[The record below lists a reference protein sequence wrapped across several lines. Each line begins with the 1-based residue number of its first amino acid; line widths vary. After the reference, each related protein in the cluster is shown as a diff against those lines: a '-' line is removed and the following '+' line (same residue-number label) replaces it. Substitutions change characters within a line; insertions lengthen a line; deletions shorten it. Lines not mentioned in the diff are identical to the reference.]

1 MPKNRKKRELIP
13 QPRSRF
19 LRVKCL
25 NCGNQQIVFGCA
37 ATDVKCLV
45 CGKNLD
51 VSINELK
58 INVICTGSIELAELI
73 ERLIIFV
80 HKDITGQ
87 KPKCNKR

>member
-1 MPKNRKKRELIP
+1 MPKNKKKRELIP

-45 CGKNLD
+45 CGKLLLQ
-51 VSINELK
+51 STGGKARILTK
-58 INVICTGSIELAELI
+58 ILEVLS
-73 ERLIIFV
+73 
-80 HKDITGQ
+80 
-87 KPKCNKR
+87 